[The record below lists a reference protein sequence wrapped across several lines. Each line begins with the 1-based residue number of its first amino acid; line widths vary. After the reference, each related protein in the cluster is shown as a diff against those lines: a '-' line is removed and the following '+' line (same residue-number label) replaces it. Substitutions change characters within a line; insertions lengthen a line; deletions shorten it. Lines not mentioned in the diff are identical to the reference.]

1 MRQRESDYRTSDY
14 LHQPLLLSCVKAV
27 DVECRAKMCVWCIQI
42 VDHCHF
48 SRETVAI
55 AMNFLDRFL
64 EASPWIL
71 QDRSAFQLA
80 AITSLYTCVKVHEP
94 QAIAV
99 ETMANLS
106 RNVYPASQIEAMERV
121 MLQATKWLVHP
132 PSSFSFCYSFCQW
145 IVAADPRY
153 DLQTLLDLTKLQ
165 FESTLQ
171 DYQMS
176 MVPSSSVAF
185 AAVMNAMEGM
195 ALSSPQVQME
205 LGQAIAGAA
214 KIDVST
220 STAIQDIQIRL
231 CEGILGANN
240 GDNHN
245 HTVLH
250 DSSTRS
256 GCGSTL
262 RSDSPRSVSAVVGAV
277 SP

>member
-1 MRQRESDYRTSDY
+1 M
-14 LHQPLLLSCVKAV
+14 SCVNAV
-27 DVECRAKMCVWCIQI
+27 DVECRSKMCEWCIQI

-64 EASPWIL
+64 EARPSTL

-80 AITSLYTCVKVHEP
+80 AITSLYTCVKVHER

-99 ETMANLS
+99 ETMASIS
-106 RNVYPASQIEAMERV
+106 RNVYPASHIEAMERV
-121 MLQATKWLVHP
+121 MHHATKWLVHP
-132 PSSFSFCYSFCQW
+132 PSSFSFCHSFCEW
-145 IVAADPRY
+145 IVAADPNPNPDRRY

-165 FESTLQ
+165 LESTLQ
-171 DYQMS
+171 DYEMS

-185 AAVMNAMEGM
+185 AAVMNAVEGM
-195 ALSSPQVQME
+195 ALSSPQVQLE

-214 KIDVST
+214 KIDVS

-250 DSSTRS
+250 SSTRS
-256 GCGSTL
+256 GCGSDL
-262 RSDSPRSVSAVVGAV
+262 RSDSPRSVSAVVKAV